1 MYVNELLRLLRS
13 AADILQPFA
22 RQIRSGTLVWNG
34 EEYALPEKLQEP
46 DPYAL
51 MWFGVLRTIAELL
64 ERQPEITE
72 SQLKY
77 LQDIFRGSMGSLADF
92 LLDTRQW
99 GKAARRS
106 ELQIARNS
114 LGSAP
119 THEFYAALSTC
130 ATTGLTDHCNG
141 PLAV

>member
-13 AADILQPFA
+13 AANILQPFA

-51 MWFGVLRTIAELL
+51 MWFGILRTIAELL

-99 GKAARRS
+99 GKAAEEANYKLHEIAWGALQHVNSMLRS
-106 ELQIARNS
+106 RH
-114 LGSAP
+114 AP
-119 THEFYAALSTC
+119 QQ
-130 ATTGLTDHCNG
+130 
-141 PLAV
+141 V